1 MGIEEANKLA
11 DDYTILAYNEDV
23 SLVYSKTQ
31 GDNLPI

>member
-1 MGIEEANKLA
+1 MGKKEANKLG
-11 DDYTILAYNEDV
+11 DDYTIVAYNKDV